1 MSRKTNNGVRVEV
14 IDKVSVDTLTCT
26 TEALTFRLAAFLT
39 DLSTTA
45 AISKDMGR

>member
-26 TEALTFRLAAFLT
+26 TEALTFRLTAFMT

-45 AISKDMGR
+45 AIFKEMER